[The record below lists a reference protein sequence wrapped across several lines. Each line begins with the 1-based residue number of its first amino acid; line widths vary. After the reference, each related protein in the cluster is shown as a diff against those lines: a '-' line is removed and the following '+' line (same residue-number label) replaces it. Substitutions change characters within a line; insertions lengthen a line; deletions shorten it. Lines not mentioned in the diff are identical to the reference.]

1 LKSGIEGIT
10 LPPRERPTSRPRQ
23 DHEARLHRLRRRLH
37 AKRVASLAGAAVGVL
52 EGAALGIHAIGKAL
66 AMAEGLKTK
75 HAVKQVDRLLG
86 NDGIMPWSLFASWVP
101 FVVGDRPEIVTALD
115 WTDFDDDNQSTIVL
129 SMITSHGRATPLLW
143 KTVVK
148 SELKGWRNEH
158 EDLLLERFR
167 EVLPA
172 GVKVTV
178 LADRG
183 FGDQALYELLRDQ
196 LGFDFVVRF
205 RGIVKVTSADGM
217 CLPAKDRVPANGRP
231 LLLRAAKVTKR
242 GRELGAVVCVKAK
255 GMKEAWHLATSYGDK
270 PASEIVALYGRRF
283 TIEESFRDQK
293 NLRFGMGL
301 GPLGNPDRRSRAA
314 RPHASR
320 ERHRHRAAHDPR
332 RGRRGDRH
340 RPVPQVQHGQAAN
353 HIAAQPGP
361 DALRRS
367 SEDEARH
374 ARAPHGQVRRTP
386 PRTTRLPR
394 RLRAHLNEGMAQ
406 HQTGFVGRKEIGC
419 VRRYDKRVD
428 SIAIASQ
435 C

>member
-1 LKSGIEGIT
+1 MSM
-10 LPPRERPTSRPRQ
+10 RQ
-23 DHEARLHRLRRRLH
+23 
-37 AKRVASLAGAAVGVL
+37 VL
-52 EGAALGIHAIGKAL
+52 EIRDRGDHAA
-66 AMAEGLKTK
+66 
-75 HAVKQVDRLLG
+75 DRLLATTASCPG
-86 NDGIMPWSLFASWVP
+86 ACFASWVP

-301 GPLGNPDRRSRAA
+301 SETRIGDPERRDRMLLVSA
-314 RPHASR
+314 
-320 ERHRHRAAHDPR
+320 
-332 RGRRGDRH
+332 
-340 RPVPQVQHGQAAN
+340 
-353 HIAAQPGP
+353 
-361 DALRRS
+361 
-367 SEDEARH
+367 
-374 ARAPHGQVRRTP
+374 
-386 PRTTRLPR
+386 
-394 RLRAHLNEGMAQ
+394 
-406 HQTGFVGRKEIGC
+406 
-419 VRRYDKRVD
+419 
-428 SIAIASQ
+428 IAIALLTILGAAGEAIGIDRYLKSNTVKRRTISLLNQ
-435 C
+435 GLMHYGALPKMRLDMLEPLMAKFGELLREQRVFRDVFGLI